1 MPHVKAKGSNVSNTI
16 LYTSSSPSEKKY
28 FLNVTF
34 SNDTRFS
41 SFWKASPTGSIVVCA
56 ASSTN
61 VLYPVWWR
69 SEMRQPSRARPT
81 RVTSHQM
88 AATLQEK
95 GCWYKVW
102 ATRPNSVYLWLLPG
116 RILLLK
122 KAERLFT
129 AAPLILCLRGQT
141 EGPWQRSTSL

>member
-1 MPHVKAKGSNVSNTI
+1 MWRQKAAMSAI
-16 LYTSSSPSEKKY
+16 LYY
-28 FLNVTF
+28 ILVLAFQRRRINFIDVTF
-34 SNDTRFS
+34 SNDTRFN

-95 GCWYKVW
+95 SCWYKVW
-102 ATRPNSVYLWLLPG
+102 APRPNSVYLWLWPG

-141 EGPWQRSTSL
+141 EGPWQHSTSL